1 MSDQSLSRREFLRA
15 SVLTAAGAVIASCA
29 PAPTATP
36 VPPTAV
42 PAKPTD
48 VPKPAATA
56 VPPTAVPPTAVPKP
70 TDVPKPTARP
80 VTTIDWWTVAG
91 ADVGNEADQRAL
103 AAEFQKSSSGS
114 WVTLKQ
120 TFLPDDGFSEK
131 MNTVLGTGSGVPDVT
146 TFWDAGWFP
155 QATDLREYIA
165 RDKVDIAQYS
175 KVHFDSRCRFGDK
188 IIGMPI
194 GVGATIYYYNTALLA
209 EKGIKNPEWG
219 YTMQQFLDDAVKI
232 TNRDKKIFGATMQTR
247 IWRAEMFAFGA
258 RPFSEDGKTVA
269 GFMNGPKAVKAFEFF
284 YDLAQSGAV
293 PTPAEFQVL
302 QTGGTGPLDLFN
314 TGRLGFAPLNNGQF
328 QIVDKAGVKFG
339 LIHNPTV
346 AGEEVITNGWTLQIG
361 IPNASKNKDAAWEY
375 LKWFTGEPGQKFL
388 MNLNHDFTPTIP
400 SLWASHPA
408 SKDTRFQFFSKI
420 LQTRQ
425 VWEFSGRFPYFSK
438 VTRVNQD
445 LYDQIYAGKVKRS
458 EIQGLL
464 DKAVPEAQK
473 IVDDERKKLGL

>member
-1 MSDQSLSRREFLRA
+1 MSDKILSRREFLRA
-15 SVLTAAGAVIASCA
+15 SVLATAGAVIASCA

-56 VPPTAVPPTAVPKP
+56 VPPAPTAVP
-70 TDVPKPTARP
+70 PTARP

-91 ADVGNEADQRAL
+91 ADVGNQADQQAL
-103 AAEFQKSSSGS
+103 AAAFQKSEAGA
-114 WVTLKQ
+114 WVTVKQ

-194 GVGATIYYYNTALLA
+194 GVGATIYYYNTTLLA
-209 EKGIKNPEWG
+209 EKGIKTPEWG
-219 YTMQQFLDDAVKI
+219 YTLQQFLDDAVKI
-232 TNRDKKIFGATMQTR
+232 TNREKKIFGATMQTR

-269 GFMNGPKAVKAFEFF
+269 GYMNGPKAIKAFEFF

-346 AGEEVITNGWTLQIG
+346 AGEEIITNGWTLQIG

-388 MNLNHDFTPTIP
+388 MNLGHDFTPTIP
-400 SLWASHPA
+400 ALWASHPA
-408 SKDTRFQFFSKI
+408 SKDARFQFFSKI

-445 LYDQIYAGKVKRS
+445 LYDQIYAGKIKRS

-464 DKAVPEAQK
+464 DKAVPDAQK
-473 IVDDERKKLGL
+473 IVDDERKKLGLS